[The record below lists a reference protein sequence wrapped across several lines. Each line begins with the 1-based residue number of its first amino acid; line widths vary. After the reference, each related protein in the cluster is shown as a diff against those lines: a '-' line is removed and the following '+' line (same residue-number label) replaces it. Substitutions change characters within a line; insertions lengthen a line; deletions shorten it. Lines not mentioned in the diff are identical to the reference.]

1 MMGHRPYT
9 FAEAQQAN
17 TERSANQKAAE
28 KFMIDTARAYAQAER
43 AYREALAKKILE
55 LRADGMAITAC
66 SDVARGEKHV
76 AELKFRRDVAEGV
89 REAAVQ
95 TAWRAAADRR
105 AEHAFVTWSMRRD
118 LAEFH
123 GDDPEQEPKEPQV
136 YGGKRAE

>member
-1 MMGHRPYT
+1 MTGHRPYT

-28 KFMIDTARAYAQAER
+28 KFMIDTTREYAQAER

-66 SDVARGEKHV
+66 SDVARGDKHV
-76 AELKFRRDVAEGV
+76 AELKFKRDVAEGV
-89 REAAVQ
+89 REAAGQ
-95 TAWRAAADRR
+95 TAWRASADRR
-105 AEHAFVTWSMRRD
+105 AEQEFIQWSARRD
-118 LAEFH
+118 LAEYH
-123 GDDPEQEPKEPQV
+123 GREPEQEPKEPTV